1 MVNQDSGKDV
11 SAWAPGRPPIEAESA
26 GQQTAGC
33 HPWLQ
38 KRRPSGRLGAKV
50 PTSVVVEV
58 ERGADES
65 PAENRG
71 PTRRW

>member
-1 MVNQDSGKDV
+1 MGARQAAVRGEERGSTNRRLP
-11 SAWAPGRPPIEAESA
+11 SAAPEE
-26 GQQTAGC
+26 
-33 HPWLQ
+33 
-38 KRRPSGRLGAKV
+38 RRPSGRLGAKV

>member
-1 MVNQDSGKDV
+1 MGARQAADRGGERGPTNRRLP
-11 SAWAPGRPPIEAESA
+11 SAAPE
-26 GQQTAGC
+26 
-33 HPWLQ
+33 
-38 KRRPSGRLGAKV
+38 KRPSGRLGAKV

-58 ERGADES
+58 ERGADEG